1 MTKGYDFFFALLP
14 DFRTNQTQKSVPD
27 LTPERDQLNQDQSHV
42 HDLLLTAISPA
53 DKVFVLGLYWL

>member
-1 MTKGYDFFFALLP
+1 MDLHSLKIASFLAITVKQV
-14 DFRTNQTQKSVPD
+14 NKKSVPD

-53 DKVFVLGLYWL
+53 VKAFL